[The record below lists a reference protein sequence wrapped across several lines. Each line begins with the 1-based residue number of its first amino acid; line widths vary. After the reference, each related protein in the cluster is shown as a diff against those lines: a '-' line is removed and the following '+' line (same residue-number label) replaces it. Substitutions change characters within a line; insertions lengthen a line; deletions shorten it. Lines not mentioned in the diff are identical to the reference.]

1 MGADVEW
8 RFKSSW
14 FLHDKSFLDFNKN
27 FYLESDE
34 DLFGESKPKSK
45 FEDDSPFGKK
55 GGMFSGGGTLFDDDG
70 VSLVRGITLSW
81 RRSLYD

>member
-1 MGADVEW
+1 MH
-8 RFKSSW
+8 KT
-14 FLHDKSFLDFNKN
+14 SF
-27 FYLESDE
+27 LESDE

-70 VSLVRGITLSW
+70 VSLVH
-81 RRSLYD
+81 